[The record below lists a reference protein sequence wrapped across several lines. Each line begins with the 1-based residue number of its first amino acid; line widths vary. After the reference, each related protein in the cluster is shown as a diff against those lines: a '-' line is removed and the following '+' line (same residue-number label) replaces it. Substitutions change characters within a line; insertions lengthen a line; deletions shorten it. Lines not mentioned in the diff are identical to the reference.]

1 MSSLNLINSNQNN
14 LLHTVPRWAVTLGL
28 HYGVA
33 NAEWDICSQ
42 NARDI
47 RFEFGGERYKRKEKM
62 KSPSR
67 SSLLGSKHSNYLPS
81 FQSLVNMSSPSEQI
95 AAHPFFTADVS
106 ALPFDERIAL
116 AYQRAILILRT
127 YSMLPVTASL
137 SWAQRLTHTHR
148 LDG

>member
-1 MSSLNLINSNQNN
+1 
-14 LLHTVPRWAVTLGL
+14 VTLGL

-47 RFEFGGERYKRKEKM
+47 CFDFGAERYKRKYEE
-62 KSPSR
+62 
-67 SSLLGSKHSNYLPS
+67 SLSQQPTGFQHSNHLPS
-81 FQSLVNMSSPSEQI
+81 FQSLVNMSSLSEQI

-127 YSMLPVTASL
+127 YSMLPFTASL
-137 SWAQRLTHTHR
+137 S
-148 LDG
+148 